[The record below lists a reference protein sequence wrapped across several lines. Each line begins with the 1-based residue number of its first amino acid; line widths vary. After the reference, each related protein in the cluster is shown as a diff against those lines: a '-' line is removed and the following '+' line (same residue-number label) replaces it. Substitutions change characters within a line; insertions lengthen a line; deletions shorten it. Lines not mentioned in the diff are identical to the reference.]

1 MALSGMRVLE
11 LGVWAAAPS
20 AGAALGDWGAE
31 VIKIE
36 NPDGGDPCRG
46 ILRTG
51 GVFLEADFNQQWEL
65 LNHNKRS
72 LALDITKDRGRKVVY
87 KIVKRTDVFISNLR
101 PGTLARLA
109 YDYDTLSNI
118 NPHLIY
124 CLISGYGTAGPGK
137 DWPAMDE
144 TAYWASSGIMSI
156 LGEPDSPPPMLHGA
170 IGDLTTGMFA
180 AGGVALALYHR
191 ERTGKGQRVDLSL
204 LGSAAWTVAF
214 DLQTALYYNYDSPRE
229 SRKDKINPL
238 FNSYQTKDKR
248 WVMLAMPQSDLYWSR
263 FCQAIGRTDLEA
275 DPRFNTHE
283 RRQENSKLLI
293 SILDQVIAT
302 KNLAEL
308 TEKFSQADLIWS
320 PAQTLTEVANDPN
333 MISNQYLVEYEH
345 PSRGKVRGIS
355 SPVKLSEKRPRIR
368 APAPELGQHTE
379 EILLELGYN
388 WDQIKRLKDGKV
400 IL

>member
-1 MALSGMRVLE
+1 MALSGIKVLE
-11 LGVWAAAPS
+11 LGIWVAAPS
-20 AGAALGDWGAE
+20 ASAILGDWGAE
-31 VIKIE
+31 IIKIE
-36 NPDGGDPCRG
+36 NPDGGDPTRG

-51 GVFLEADFNQQWEL
+51 GVFLGADFNQQWEL
-65 LNHNKRS
+65 VNRNKRS
-72 LALDITKDRGRKVVY
+72 LALDITKDKGREVVY
-87 KIVKRTDVFISNLR
+87 KIVTSVDVFISNLR
-101 PGTLARLA
+101 PSTLARLA

-118 NPHLIY
+118 NPRLIY
-124 CLISGYGTAGPGK
+124 CLITGYGTAGPGK
-137 DWPAMDE
+137 DWPSMDE
-144 TAYWASSGIMSI
+144 TAYWASSGIMSV
-156 LGEPDSPPPMLHGA
+156 LGEPHSPPPMLHGA
-170 IGDLTTGMFA
+170 IGDLTTGVFA

-204 LGSAAWTVAF
+204 LGSAAWTVGF

-238 FNSYQTKDKR
+238 FNSYETKDKR

-275 DPRFNTHE
+275 DSRFNTHE

-293 SILDQVIAT
+293 SILDEVMAKKT
-302 KNLAEL
+302 LTELA
-308 TEKFSQADLIWS
+308 EKFSQADLVWS

-355 SPVKLSEKRPRIR
+355 SPVRLSEKPAGIR
-368 APAPELGQHTE
+368 CPAPELGQHTE

-388 WDQIKRLKDGKV
+388 WGQIQMLKDNNV
-400 IL
+400 IP

>member
-1 MALSGMRVLE
+1 ME

-20 AGAALGDWGAE
+20 AAAILGDWGAE

-46 ILRTG
+46 ILRSG
-51 GVFLEADFNQQWEL
+51 GVFLGADFNQHWEL
-65 LNHNKRS
+65 LNRNKRS
-72 LALDITKDRGRKVVY
+72 LAVDITKDKGRE
-87 KIVKRTDVFISNLR
+87 IVHRIVGSTDVFISNLR
-101 PGTLARLA
+101 AGTLARLG
-109 YDYDTLSNI
+109 YDYGTLSNI
-118 NPHLIY
+118 NPRLIY
-124 CLISGYGTAGPGK
+124 CSITGYGSAGPGK

-180 AGGVALALYHR
+180 AGGIALALYHR
-191 ERTGKGQRVDLSL
+191 ERTGKGQMVDLSL
-204 LGSAAWTVAF
+204 LSSAAWTVAF

-238 FNSYQTKDKR
+238 FNSYETKDKR
-248 WVMLAMPQSDLYWSR
+248 WIMLAMPQSDLYWPR
-263 FCQAIGRTDLEA
+263 FCQAIGRPDLEA
-275 DPRFNTHE
+275 DPRFSTHE

-293 SILDQVIAT
+293 SILDEIMAT
-302 KNLAEL
+302 KTLAEL
-308 TEKFSQADLIWS
+308 TERFRDFDLVWS
-320 PAQTLTEVANDPN
+320 PAQTLTEVADDPN
-333 MISNQYLVEYEH
+333 MVRNKYIVEYIH

-355 SPVKLSEKRPRIR
+355 SPIKFSETPASIR
-368 APAPELGQHTE
+368 HSAPELGQHTE
-379 EILLELGYN
+379 EILLEFGYN
-388 WDQIKRLKDGKV
+388 WDQINRLRDDKV

>member
-1 MALSGMRVLE
+1 
-11 LGVWAAAPS
+11 
-20 AGAALGDWGAE
+20 
-31 VIKIE
+31 
-36 NPDGGDPCRG
+36 
-46 ILRTG
+46 
-51 GVFLEADFNQQWEL
+51 
-65 LNHNKRS
+65 
-72 LALDITKDRGRKVVY
+72 
-87 KIVKRTDVFISNLR
+87 
-101 PGTLARLA
+101 
-109 YDYDTLSNI
+109 
-118 NPHLIY
+118 
-124 CLISGYGTAGPGK
+124 
-137 DWPAMDE
+137 MDE

-204 LGSAAWTVAF
+204 LGSGAWTVAF

-238 FNSYQTKDKR
+238 FNSYETKDKR
-248 WVMLAMPQSDLYWSR
+248 WIMLAMPQSDLYWSR

-283 RRQENSKLLI
+283 TRLENSKLLI
-293 SILDQVIAT
+293 SILDEVIAA
-302 KNLAEL
+302 KSLAEL
-308 TEKFSQADLIWS
+308 AEKFREADLVWS

-333 MISNQYLVEYEH
+333 MIRNEYIVEYEH

-355 SPVKLSEKRPRIR
+355 SPVKLSQKPAGIR
-368 APAPELGQHTE
+368 CPAPEFGQHTE

-388 WDQIKRLKDGKV
+388 WDQIQRLKDNNV
-400 IL
+400 IP

>member
-1 MALSGMRVLE
+1 MALSGIKVLE

-20 AGAALGDWGAE
+20 AAAILGDWGAE

-46 ILRTG
+46 ILRSG
-51 GVFLEADFNQQWEL
+51 GVFLGADFNQHWEL
-65 LNHNKRS
+65 LNRNKRS
-72 LALDITKDRGRKVVY
+72 LAVDITKDKGRE
-87 KIVKRTDVFISNLR
+87 IVHRIVGSTDVFISNLR
-101 PGTLARLA
+101 AGTLARLG
-109 YDYDTLSNI
+109 YDYGTLSNI
-118 NPHLIY
+118 NPRLIY
-124 CLISGYGTAGPGK
+124 CSITGYGLAGPGK

-180 AGGVALALYHR
+180 AGGIALALYHR
-191 ERTGKGQRVDLSL
+191 ERTGKGQMVDLSL
-204 LGSAAWTVAF
+204 LSSAAWTVAF

-238 FNSYQTKDKR
+238 FNSYETKDKR
-248 WVMLAMPQSDLYWSR
+248 WIMLAMPQSDLYWSR
-263 FCQAIGRTDLEA
+263 FCQAIGRPDLEA
-275 DPRFNTHE
+275 DPRFSTHE

-293 SILDQVIAT
+293 SILDEIMAT
-302 KNLAEL
+302 KTLAEL
-308 TEKFSQADLIWS
+308 TERFRDFDLVWS
-320 PAQTLTEVANDPN
+320 PVQTLTEVADDPN
-333 MISNQYLVEYEH
+333 MVRNKYIVEYIH

-355 SPVKLSEKRPRIR
+355 SPIKLSETPASIR
-368 APAPELGQHTE
+368 HSAPELGQHTE
-379 EILLELGYN
+379 EILLEFGYN
-388 WDQIKRLKDGKV
+388 WDQINRLRDDKV

>member
-1 MALSGMRVLE
+1 MALSGIRVLE

-20 AGAALGDWGAE
+20 AAAILGDWGAE

-46 ILRTG
+46 ILRSG
-51 GVFLEADFNQQWEL
+51 GVFLGADFNQHWEL
-65 LNHNKRS
+65 LNRNKRS
-72 LALDITKDRGRKVVY
+72 LAVDITKDKGRE
-87 KIVKRTDVFISNLR
+87 IVHRIVGSTDVFISNLR
-101 PGTLARLA
+101 AGTLARLG
-109 YDYDTLSNI
+109 YDYGTLSDI
-118 NPHLIY
+118 NPRLIY
-124 CLISGYGTAGPGK
+124 CSITGYGLAGPGK

-180 AGGVALALYHR
+180 AGGIALALYHR
-191 ERTGKGQRVDLSL
+191 ERTGKGQMVDLSL
-204 LGSAAWTVAF
+204 LSSAAWTVAF

-238 FNSYQTKDKR
+238 FNSYETKDKR
-248 WVMLAMPQSDLYWSR
+248 WIMLAMPQSDLYWPR
-263 FCQAIGRTDLEA
+263 FCQAVGRPDLKA
-275 DPRFNTHE
+275 DPRFSTHE

-293 SILDQVIAT
+293 SILDEIMAT
-302 KNLAEL
+302 KTLAEL
-308 TEKFSQADLIWS
+308 TERFHDFDLVWS
-320 PAQTLTEVANDPN
+320 PVQTLTEVADDPN
-333 MISNQYLVEYEH
+333 MVRNRYVVEYIH

-355 SPVKLSEKRPRIR
+355 SPIKLSETPASIR
-368 APAPELGQHTE
+368 YSAPELGQHTE
-379 EILLELGYN
+379 EILLEFGYN
-388 WDQIKRLKDGKV
+388 WDQINRLRDDKV